1 MNEAERFVMNSRR
14 VSLPCTLRSPLL
26 SPRVCHLAPLP
37 LDESLNH
44 LSPTSPSS
52 LRRSLPST
60 PRRSLPSTPRTLS
73 PRADS
78 SRNSS
83 PRAPRHI
90 NNLPDVMEYSQMDRF
105 PPAMKKRHKMSSE
118 GASMRSFDCTSR
130 GVITR
135 EVAVEE
141 EKMSGGRRSTCPD
154 IYLYSPEGRNPT
166 RRVLLRV
173 YGSSQSGKR
182 RVADAI
188 YQQVMDAS
196 DDDTERTR
204 GMCRFLLN
212 GEEVQMEVLVESTL
226 ETDMTPSETVYAVV
240 YRVDSRESLA
250 YALRF
255 ISRLP
260 KNEAGQRPPSLLIG
274 NKCDNQRSRV
284 VSNLEGRTLSKLYKI
299 PFVEISAL
307 MSVNTDLLWES
318 IVRLLSPRPQTTSFL
333 GRVIASCEQMVRNAL
348 SFSPTPNRSI
358 DGDSHEDSRG
368 SRSMS
373 SREPSPSRLS

>member
-1 MNEAERFVMNSRR
+1 VIISFSSPLDRSPSPLFFFFFSSPSMNSRR

-141 EKMSGGRRSTCPD
+141 EKMSGQ
-154 IYLYSPEGRNPT
+154 SPPFP
-166 RRVLLRV
+166 
-173 YGSSQSGKR
+173 SSLF
-182 RVADAI
+182 I
-188 YQQVMDAS
+188 
-196 DDDTERTR
+196 
-204 GMCRFLLN
+204 FLL
-212 GEEVQMEVLVESTL
+212 
-226 ETDMTPSETVYAVV
+226 
-240 YRVDSRESLA
+240 
-250 YALRF
+250 
-255 ISRLP
+255 
-260 KNEAGQRPPSLLIG
+260 
-274 NKCDNQRSRV
+274 
-284 VSNLEGRTLSKLYKI
+284 
-299 PFVEISAL
+299 
-307 MSVNTDLLWES
+307 
-318 IVRLLSPRPQTTSFL
+318 
-333 GRVIASCEQMVRNAL
+333 
-348 SFSPTPNRSI
+348 
-358 DGDSHEDSRG
+358 
-368 SRSMS
+368 
-373 SREPSPSRLS
+373 